1 MKEFE
6 SDDPME
12 LQGIWMDGDPD
23 YMLDCV
29 VEEYLRLGWPPDQ
42 ILRLFGSPSY
52 PVLHQMLHVR
62 GTEALRARIQQIAG
76 RCGVFRFRTSEPPED
91 PELVAIAPLGQ
102 GGREDE

>member
-12 LQGIWMDGDPD
+12 LQGIWIDGDPN

-29 VEEYLRLGWPPDQ
+29 VEEYLRLGWPPEQ
-42 ILRLFGSPSY
+42 ILRLFESPSY
-52 PVLHQMLHVR
+52 PVLHQMLRAR
-62 GTEALRARIQQIAG
+62 GGEALRARIQQIAK

-91 PELVAIAPLGQ
+91 PELVTIAPMVQ
-102 GGREDE
+102 GESEDE